1 MELLY
6 VNSVGHTW
14 LDLIAFNSLNTK
26 YSYTIQNIGTTEVRF
41 SSKATQPSFDYDDL
55 FILAEGEKYT
65 FPKGQAGIFFLNE
78 ETTQTQGKI
87 AIAKTGAT
95 DITAALRKS
104 ERLAEPRLLVQT
116 NTQLEAASIEGRM
129 HFLLLDITMAIG
141 ETKWITFRAPA
152 DKEVAVIS
160 RVFQPAYT
168 GFEYDVYVGSS
179 GFTNDQTLTPK
190 RMNLSYGTTSTA
202 VIRTLTGA
210 PSVVGTL
217 HDIPVFQ
224 KEAGQN
230 PSQRAVGTSS
240 LDQGYQ
246 IYPASG
252 GFEGRLIN
260 TSSVVNRVV
269 VRIEWMEVPL
279 TLLEV

>member
-1 MELLY
+1 MQLIY
-6 VNSVGHTW
+6 TNNISNQWV
-14 LDLIAFNSLNTK
+14 DLISENSLNTK
-26 YSYTIQNIGTTEVRF
+26 YSYTVMNIGATSIRF
-41 SSKATQPSFDYDDL
+41 SSGSTQPSFDYDDL

-87 AIAKTGAT
+87 AIAKTGST

-104 ERLAEPRLLVQT
+104 DRLAEPRLLVQT
-116 NTQLEAASIEGRM
+116 NSQLEAASIEGRM

-179 GFTNDQTLTPK
+179 GFTNDATLTPK
-190 RMNLSYGTTSTA
+190 RMNLSYGTISAA
-202 VIRTLTGA
+202 VIHTLSA
-210 PSVVGTL
+210 PPTSIGTL

-230 PSQRAVGTSS
+230 VNLRAVGTSA

-246 IYPASG
+246 IYGPSN
-252 GFEGRLIN
+252 GFEGKLVN
-260 TSSVVNRVV
+260 TSGVINRVV
-269 VRIEWMEVPL
+269 ARIEYMEVPL
-279 TLLEV
+279 TLLET

>member
-6 VNSVGHTW
+6 VNSVSHEW
-14 LDLIAFNSLNTK
+14 LNLITFNSLDPK
-26 YSYTIQNIGTTEVRF
+26 YSYTVENVGSTELRF
-41 SSKATQPSFDYDDL
+41 TVKSTQPTFEYDDL
-55 FILAEGEKYT
+55 FILAEGEQYT
-65 FPKGQAGIFFLNE
+65 FPKGSVGIYFLNE
-78 ETTQTQGKI
+78 ETTQTLGKV

-116 NTQLEAASIEGRM
+116 NSQLEAASIEGRM
-129 HFLLLDITMAIG
+129 HFLLLDISMAIG

-179 GFTNDQTLTPK
+179 GFTNDTTLTPK

-230 PSQRAVGTSS
+230 VNLRAVGTSS

-246 IYPASG
+246 IYGPSN
-252 GFEGRLIN
+252 GFEGKLVN
-260 TSSVVNRVV
+260 TSGVINRVV
-269 VRIEWMEVPL
+269 ARIEYMEVPL
-279 TLLEV
+279 TLLET